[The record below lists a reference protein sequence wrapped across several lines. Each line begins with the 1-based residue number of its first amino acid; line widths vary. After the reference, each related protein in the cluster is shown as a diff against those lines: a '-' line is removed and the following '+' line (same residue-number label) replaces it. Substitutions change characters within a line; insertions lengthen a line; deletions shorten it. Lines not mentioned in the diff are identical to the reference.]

1 MKNVTKS
8 NVLQVLTL
16 PQASCLQFVRDYT
29 HPRPSKTNFLGPGK
43 TPPPSSAEALLAAS
57 ANVNEVC
64 CCCTSSGPYSFWT
77 ALDIARAGVSWPQ
90 LRL

>member
-1 MKNVTKS
+1 M
-8 NVLQVLTL
+8 Q
-16 PQASCLQFVRDYT
+16 D
-29 HPRPSKTNFLGPGK
+29 HPRLIFLGPGK

-77 ALDIARAGVSWPQ
+77 ALDIARAGVSWRQ